1 VTEENKPAVN
11 AKALILRD
19 EGTRFSR
26 HLGIRYVVVEAGR
39 AVTEVD
45 MAAFL
50 ENVVGGFH
58 GGAAFALIDCAMGA
72 AVFSLLRENELT
84 ATLEAKT
91 NYIRPVREGL
101 IRCEARVIHKG
112 RRTAVLDAEVTSAG
126 KLVAKASGTF
136 AIWRVEE

>member
-1 VTEENKPAVN
+1 MQ

-19 EGTRFSR
+19 QGTGFSR
-26 HLGIRYVVVEAGR
+26 HLGIRYVEVGEGR

-45 MAAFL
+45 MAASL

-72 AVFSLLRENELT
+72 AVFSLLGDDELT

-91 NYIRPVREGL
+91 NYIRPVRSGL
-101 IRCEARVIHKG
+101 VRCEARVIHKG
-112 RRTAVLDAEVTSAG
+112 RRTAVLEAEVTSGG

-136 AIWRVEE
+136 AIWPVDGQ